1 MHHAVP
7 TDSLFG
13 WLVAGAGAGLF
24 WEESTAGWLLVVGLF
39 WDKITAGWWLIS
51 QANRAWSAMD
61 RMEQYVR
68 LGISEAPLAPSSFR
82 SYKITG
88 CLDHGWLETNFSNQS
103 D

>member
-1 MHHAVP
+1 MFEFFFAKIMGIQLNTHEYILGPPQSFHA
-7 TDSLFG
+7 SR
-13 WLVAGAGAGLF
+13 
-24 WEESTAGWLLVVGLF
+24 
-39 WDKITAGWWLIS
+39 
-51 QANRAWSAMD
+51 RAYWSAMD